1 MAESSRAAGIQVVA
15 RSAEILRAV
24 NGKPHGLSL
33 SEITATVN
41 LPRSTV
47 HRIVNALGQE
57 GLVVPAS
64 PNGRYRLGPEILRL
78 AATERS
84 HMRFNVRPHLEAL
97 SKDTTETVDL
107 SVLVR
112 HEVVFIDQVV
122 STVHPLRAVSAVGQV
137 FPAWCTAPGKAL
149 LARMSDE
156 KVRRLLPKRLSRFTR
171 HSITSLD
178 KLIEQL
184 EEVRRTGV
192 AFVRDEYT
200 DGISAVAAVIED
212 QSGSTAAVSVP
223 MPSQRF
229 AGNERRLSK
238 MLLERV
244 NEINRSLSNQA
255 AA

>member
-1 MAESSRAAGIQVVA
+1 MAEIARTSGIQVVA
-15 RSAEILRAV
+15 RSADILRAV
-24 NGKPHGLSL
+24 NGKPEGLSL
-33 SEITATVN
+33 SEIAAAVN

-57 GLVVPAS
+57 GFVVPAS

-84 HMRFNVRPHLEAL
+84 HLRFDVRPYLEAL
-97 SKDTTETVDL
+97 CKRTTETVDL

-137 FPAWCTAPGKAL
+137 FPAWCSAPGKAL

-156 KVRRLLPKRLSRFTR
+156 KVRQLLPRRLSRFTG
-171 HSITSLD
+171 HSVTSVE
-178 KLIEQL
+178 KLIDQL
-184 EEVRRTGV
+184 AEVRRSGF
-192 AFVRDEYT
+192 ACVRDEYT
-200 DGISAVAAVIED
+200 DGISAVGAVIED
-212 QSGSTAAVSVP
+212 QSGAMAAVSVP
-223 MPSQRF
+223 VPSQRF
-229 AGNERRLSK
+229 TGNEQRLSK
-238 MLLERV
+238 MLLHSVE
-244 NEINRSLSNQA
+244 EINRSLTSQA

>member
-1 MAESSRAAGIQVVA
+1 MA

-33 SEITATVN
+33 SEIAAAVK

-47 HRIVNALGQE
+47 HRIVTALGQE

-64 PNGRYRLGPEILRL
+64 PSGRYRLGPEIMRL

-84 HMRFNVRPHLEAL
+84 HMRFDVRPYLEAL
-97 SKDTTETVDL
+97 STSTTETVDL
-107 SVLVR
+107 AVLAR

-149 LARMSDE
+149 LARISDE
-156 KVRRLLPKRLSRFTR
+156 KVRQLLPTRLSRFTP
-171 HSITSLD
+171 HSITN
-178 KLIEQL
+178 L
-184 EEVRRTGV
+184 EELIAQLAQVRRTGV
-192 AFVRDEYT
+192 ASVRDEYT
-200 DGISAVAAVIED
+200 DGISAVGAVIED
-212 QSGSTAAVSVP
+212 QSGSLAAVSVP

-238 MLLERV
+238 MLLQCV
-244 NEINRSLSNQA
+244 GEINRSLANPA

>member
-1 MAESSRAAGIQVVA
+1 MADASRASGIQVVA

-24 NGKPHGLSL
+24 NGKPQGLSL
-33 SEITATVN
+33 SEIAAAVN

-47 HRIVNALGQE
+47 HRIVTALGQE

-84 HMRFNVRPHLEAL
+84 QMRFNVRPHLEAL
-97 SKDTTETVDL
+97 STTTTETVDL

-156 KVRRLLPKRLSRFTR
+156 KVSQLLPKRLPRLTP
-171 HSITSLD
+171 HSITSLE
-178 KLIEQL
+178 KLIAEL
-184 EEVRRTGV
+184 AEVRRTGV
-192 AFVRDEYT
+192 AFTRDEYT
-200 DGISAVAAVIED
+200 DGISALAAVIED
-212 QSGSTAAVSVP
+212 QAGSLAAVSVP

-238 MLLERV
+238 MLLQRV
-244 NEINRSLSNQA
+244 SEINQSLASQTA
-255 AA
+255 A

>member
-1 MAESSRAAGIQVVA
+1 MARCAD
-15 RSAEILRAV
+15 ILRAV
-24 NGKPHGLSL
+24 NGKPQGLSL
-33 SEITATVN
+33 SEIATAVS

-47 HRIVNALGQE
+47 HRIVTALGRE

-64 PNGRYRLGPEILRL
+64 PSGRYRLGPEILRL

-84 HMRFNVRPHLEAL
+84 HMRFDVRPYLEAL
-97 SKDTTETVDL
+97 STSTTETVDL

-122 STVHPLRAVSAVGQV
+122 STVHPLRAVSAVGEV

-149 LARMSDE
+149 LARMADE
-156 KVRRLLPKRLSRFTR
+156 KVRQLLPTRLSRFTPQ
-171 HSITSLD
+171 SITNREA
-178 KLIEQL
+178 LIAQL
-184 EEVRRTGV
+184 AEVRRTGI

-200 DGISAVAAVIED
+200 DGISAVGAVIEAP
-212 QSGSTAAVSVP
+212 SGSLAAVSVP

-229 AGNERRLSK
+229 TGNERRLAK
-238 MLLERV
+238 LLLDCV
-244 NEINRSLSNQA
+244 GEINRSLARQA

>member
-1 MAESSRAAGIQVVA
+1 MVA

-24 NGKPHGLSL
+24 NGKPQGLSL
-33 SEITATVN
+33 SEIAAAVG

-47 HRIVNALGQE
+47 HRIVNALGRE
-57 GLVVPAS
+57 GLVATAS

-84 HMRFNVRPHLEAL
+84 HMRFDVRPYLQAL
-97 SKDTTETVDL
+97 CTSTTETVDL

-122 STVHPLRAVSAVGQV
+122 STVHPLRAVSAIGQV

-149 LARMSDE
+149 LARMTDD
-156 KVRRLLPKRLSRFTR
+156 KVRQLLPKRLARHTR
-171 HSITSLD
+171 HSIANLD
-178 KLIEQL
+178 ELLGQL
-184 EEVRRTGV
+184 DEVRRAGV

-200 DGISAVAAVIED
+200 EGISAVGAVIED
-212 QSGSTAAVSVP
+212 DSGSLAAVSVP

-229 AGNERRLSK
+229 AGNERKLSK
-238 MLLERV
+238 LLLQCV
-244 NEINRSLSNQA
+244 AEINRSLGGRA
-255 AA
+255 RA

>member
-1 MAESSRAAGIQVVA
+1 MADPARASGIQVVA

-24 NGKPHGLSL
+24 NGKPQGLSL
-33 SEITATVN
+33 SEIAAVVK

-64 PNGRYRLGPEILRL
+64 PNGRYRLGPEILRM

-84 HMRFNVRPHLEAL
+84 HMRFDVRPHLEAL
-97 SKDTTETVDL
+97 CQRTTETVDL

-149 LARMSDE
+149 LAQMSDE
-156 KVRRLLPKRLSRFTR
+156 KVRQLLPRRLSRHTR

-184 EEVRRTGV
+184 HEVRRTGV
-192 AFVRDEYT
+192 AFARDEYT
-200 DGISAVAAVIED
+200 DGISAVGAVIED
-212 QSGSTAAVSVP
+212 QSGSMAAVSVP

-238 MLLERV
+238 LMLECV
-244 NEINRSLSNQA
+244 DEIDRALGGEA